1 MTFADWFASEWK
13 RQSESQSAALQRL
26 STKTGV
32 SYKSLFYALKGCRA
46 TPTTAETL
54 AKLSRGAI
62 DKGSMVLA
70 PTRAEM
76 GIGRTGTDG

>member
-1 MTFADWFASEWK
+1 MTFAEWFERVW
-13 RQSESQSAALQRL
+13 RREGESQSAALQRL
-26 STKTGV
+26 SVRTGV

-46 TPTTAETL
+46 KPETAETL
-54 AKLSRGAI
+54 AKLSKGAI

-76 GIGRTGTDG
+76 GIGRTGTEG